1 MHLNSP
7 PPTNYIINNINKL
20 LHAYAGNICVIL
32 NPIFSQSLKPC
43 NVRLVCIIV
52 LPLGRQRVTLH
63 FTSNVQPQGRITR
76 SRTPSSGNGHAR
88 YSAAKKWRHRPRV
101 RGFTGT
107 LSKVCFRYL
116 QDRSAA
122 RTVVAQPISFPPAA
136 YVSKRPVQAGLRQMG
151 QYQRHN
157 GIPYADI
164 TLKRIPN
171 SGYVEVHRPVALT
184 VMAGVHKYL
193 KNSRSRVQIV
203 GARMMTW
210 SKIQTE
216 DPLVNT
222 GRQRTKFSRLGDRDS
237 CAPE

>member
-1 MHLNSP
+1 MFNH
-7 PPTNYIINNINKL
+7 KEGL
-20 LHAYAGNICVIL
+20 LVQGRPVQEMDTHD
-32 NPIFSQSLKPC
+32 
-43 NVRLVCIIV
+43 IV
-52 LPLGRQRVTLH
+52 LLKNGGTVHEFVASLAPYL
-63 FTSNVQPQGRITR
+63 R
-76 SRTPSSGNGHAR
+76 SVSGTYKTGLQH
-88 YSAAKKWRHRPRV
+88 KQLWRN
-101 RGFTGT
+101 
-107 LSKVCFRYL
+107 L
-116 QDRSAA
+116 
-122 RTVVAQPISFPPAA
+122 SFPPAA

-164 TLKRIPN
+164 TLKTIPN
-171 SGYVEVHRPVALT
+171 SRYVEVHRPVALT

-222 GRQRTKFSRLGDRDS
+222 GRQRTKFSRLGDRGS